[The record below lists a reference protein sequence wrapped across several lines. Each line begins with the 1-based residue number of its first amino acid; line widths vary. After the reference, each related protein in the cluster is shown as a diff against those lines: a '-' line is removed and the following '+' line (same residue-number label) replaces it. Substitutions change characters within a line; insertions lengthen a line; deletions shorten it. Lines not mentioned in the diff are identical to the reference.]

1 MEPVKQKELMPKEGM
16 EKIPFLA
23 VLHLQVVVEVVQLQ
37 PQPVIEQVQMVDQV
51 VVVQPMEQ
59 RFMQAVLELVAK
71 EMMVVMV
78 AEQILPA
85 VAVVARQRPVILEQ
99 PVVMA
104 AMA

>member
-1 MEPVKQKELMPKEGM
+1 MEPVKQKELMLKEGM

-78 AEQILPA
+78 AEQILLA
-85 VAVVARQRPVILEQ
+85 VEVVAHQKQEILEQ
-99 PVVMA
+99 PAVMA
-104 AMA
+104 VMA